1 MNITD
6 LKSLFSKAVNEN
18 IKKARLMAIK
28 PKFNHDILI
37 KFILLKYELEFPI
50 SLSIVNKGINT
61 AMN

>member
-18 IKKARLMAIK
+18 IKKARLMVIK
-28 PKFNHDILI
+28 PKFNHNILI